1 MELLDNNFTVNG
13 SQTSTTEFDKWNF
26 DGSDD
31 SDESE
36 TDLDSDASEFDQEED
51 ESETSETM
59 SRRMSMSD
67 DSLNSPPDET
77 SEGFYPFPVPVS
89 PVSLRGA
96 MVQVADLRR

>member
-1 MELLDNNFTVNG
+1 MELLYNDTVNR
-13 SQTSTTEFDKWNF
+13 SQTSTTEFDEWNF
-26 DGSDD
+26 DDSDD

-36 TDLDSDASEFDQEED
+36 ADIDSDASEFDQEED

-59 SRRMSMSD
+59 SMSD
-67 DSLNSPPDET
+67 NSPPDET
-77 SEGFYPFPVPVS
+77 SEGFYQAFPVPS